1 MNLPCKLSF
10 LALGALLLGYAAICA
25 VLYFNQRDLL
35 YFPAATKV
43 AAAATDF
50 SLSRQGVTL
59 RGWKLNPGKHRALIY
74 FGGNAERLENSR
86 DDFARLFPERTVYLL
101 SYRGYGASD
110 GQPTEAALFGDALA
124 LYDAVRVQRAQADI
138 AVIGRSLGSGVAS
151 YLASQRP
158 VKKLAL
164 VTPFDSIAELAQS
177 HNRWLPARWLVS
189 NAYASKHYL
198 QQYAGSLLIL
208 RAGRDQVVPPANTDQ
223 LIAALTGPATVVN
236 FPQADHNDIAQD
248 PRYQQALQDFF
259 H

>member
-1 MNLPCKLSF
+1 M
-10 LALGALLLGYAAICA
+10 AVGGLLLGYAGICA
-25 VLYFNQRDLL
+25 VLYFKQRELL

-43 AAAATDF
+43 AAATTDF

-59 RGWKLNPGKHRALIY
+59 RGWKLNPGKHGALIY

-124 LYDAVRVQRAQADI
+124 LYDAVRVQHAQADI

-151 YLASQRP
+151 YVASQRP

-177 HNRWLPARWLVS
+177 HYRWLPARWLVS
-189 NAYASKHYL
+189 DAYASKHYL

-208 RAGRDQVVPPANTDQ
+208 RAGRDQVVLAANTDQ
-223 LIAALTGPATVVN
+223 LIAALQRPATVMD
-236 FPQADHNDIAQD
+236 FPQADHNAIAQD
-248 PRYQQALQDFF
+248 RRYQQALQDFF